1 MMNDDDTTPF
11 MQAISAGEGHSCG
24 VSESGAGYCWGKKDH
39 GRTDVPG
46 GVSWKVA
53 RRGWGSNRDDGLYTW
68 DVLYFVTQ
76 KVMKQLWTNHILD
89 SRCKKGISHNINQK
103 EQVLAC
109 YYRKVTKSPLEGE
122 WMIPQDDSVCD

>member
-1 MMNDDDTTPF
+1 M
-11 MQAISAGEGHSCG
+11 
-24 VSESGAGYCWGKKDH
+24 ES
-39 GRTDVPG
+39 
-46 GVSWKVA
+46 
-53 RRGWGSNRDDGLYTW
+53 YTW

-89 SRCKKGISHNINQK
+89 SNVQDNYNQK